1 MSAPEMAGA
10 RRGLLPALWLATL
23 IGLAWPA
30 SAGEADVEAVEVTL
44 QTDGAYSFDVTIR
57 HDDEGWSH
65 YADRFEVLDASGAVL
80 GTRTL
85 FHPHVDEQPFTR
97 SLAVAIPDGIESVVV
112 RAHDL
117 VHGIG
122 GREMTVAL
130 PAR

>member
-1 MSAPEMAGA
+1 M
-10 RRGLLPALWLATL
+10 PALWLATL